1 VKGKTYPMTHGS
13 ILRILLAIPVAA
25 SLALGAAAPQ
35 VNVFKTRTC
44 GCCGKWVEHL
54 KANGFDVNVQ
64 EVPSTA
70 EYRQKYGVPQN
81 LQSCH
86 TATVNGYV
94 LEGHVPAREVQ
105 RLLKTRPNGKG
116 LAVPGMPAGS
126 PGMEGSRSDAYSVIL
141 FDQAGRTSEFQKY
154 PGN

>member
-1 VKGKTYPMTHGS
+1 MTHRS
-13 ILRILLAIPVAA
+13 FLRILLAIPVAA
-25 SLALGAAAPQ
+25 SLAPGAAPQ

-44 GCCGKWVEHL
+44 GCCGKWVEHM

-105 RLLKTRPNGKG
+105 RLLKTRPKAKG

-141 FDQAGRTSEFQKY
+141 FDEAGRTSDYQKY